1 MKLVCLFKLDML
13 GGAGTKILNSRKIL
27 DEKGT
32 EKASLNQYFRRDWRK
47 KSLFTE
53 NARRG
58 WYKKTL

>member
-1 MKLVCLFKLDML
+1 ML

-32 EKASLNQYFRRDWRK
+32 GKASLNQYFRRDWRK

>member
-13 GGAGTKILNSRKIL
+13 GGAGIKIINSRKIL
-27 DEKGT
+27 DEKGA

-47 KSLFTE
+47 KPFFTE